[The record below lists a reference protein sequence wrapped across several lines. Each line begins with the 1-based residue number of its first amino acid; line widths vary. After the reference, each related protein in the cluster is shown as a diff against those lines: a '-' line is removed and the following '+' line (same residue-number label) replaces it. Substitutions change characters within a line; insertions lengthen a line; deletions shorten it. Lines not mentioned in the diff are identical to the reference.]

1 VFNYDLPE
9 YCHGWYWDPIWAAME
24 DTGLSINL
32 HGGYGLAEYGVHQ
45 SFPGLEFLF
54 FTTRMIS
61 HLMIS
66 GAFDRFPGLRLAVTE
81 ASAMWVPE
89 TMARFDGVWRSQRDL
104 AEGRAVLFRD
114 DAVCERPPSEY
125 WRDNCFVGASL
136 LSYVEMSN
144 REAIGVRTMMYGN
157 DYPHPEGSWGKQ
169 TSWLQASIG
178 RAGGTE
184 EETRMILGL
193 NAARLYDL
201 DVARL
206 QPIAN
211 EVGPEIGDVLHVLTD
226 NEVEAL
232 LAEAA
237 TSGRVLTAGH
247 FSGMGARAG

>member
-1 VFNYDLPE
+1 
-9 YCHGWYWDPIWAAME
+9 M
-24 DTGLSINL
+24 
-32 HGGYGLAEYGVHQ
+32 
-45 SFPGLEFLF
+45 
-54 FTTRMIS
+54 
-61 HLMIS
+61 
-66 GAFDRFPGLRLAVTE
+66 AVTE
-81 ASAMWVPE
+81 SSAMWVPE
-89 TMARFDGVWRSQRDL
+89 TMAQLDQLWATQR
-104 AEGRAVLFRD
+104 AMAQGRAILFRD
-114 DAVCERPPSEY
+114 DAMCERTPSEY
-125 WRDNCFVGASL
+125 WTSNGFVGASL
-136 LSYVEMSN
+136 LSFTEMQH
-144 REAIGVRTMMYGN
+144 RHDIGITTMMYGN

-201 DVARL
+201 DVGQL

-211 EVGPEIGDVLHVLTD
+211 QVGPEIGDVLHVLTD
-226 NEVEAL
+226 DEVDAL